1 MNTSGDEIR
10 GVEITVNS
18 FIRGGDIDEERLGT
32 DQDQLKIERVKIK
45 S

>member
-18 FIRGGDIDEERLGT
+18 FVRGGDIDEERLGT
-32 DQDQLKIERVKIK
+32 DQDITKLERLNMKM
-45 S
+45 